1 MNCRP
6 DEVGQLGLNLYW
18 RTLAK
23 ARGMRL
29 CATDVEWTV
38 SDDGAGPERVF
49 RVQIE
54 QTNAKA
60 RVRELVEMI
69 TSGRLP
75 GELLLSPTS
84 TPGNIAQLLAE
95 SGFRL
100 DHSTPYMYRQLAGVS
115 TRLPAPAGIRL
126 GRVCDQRSFAD
137 WVNLTNVETEI
148 LRPEQFS
155 DLFSLDEAQFYLACS
170 GDRAA
175 SACMTIAD
183 RDLATLEMVYT
194 EPVFRG
200 RGIAG
205 ALIQE
210 ALDQLLLQGVQVV
223 TLRAAPLAVGL
234 YQRLGFQRCGERILA
249 VYSQK
254 KGDQ

>member
-6 DEVGQLGLNLYW
+6 GEVGQLGLNLYW

-54 QTNAKA
+54 RTDAEA
-60 RVRELVEMI
+60 RVSELVEMI
-69 TSGRLP
+69 ISGRLP

-84 TPGNIAQLLAE
+84 TPANITQLLAE

-100 DHSTPYMYRQLAGVS
+100 NHGTPYMYKHLDRVS
-115 TRLPAPAGIRL
+115 SRLSAPAGVRL
-126 GRVCDQRSFAD
+126 GRVCDQWALSD
-137 WVNLTNVETEI
+137 WVNLTNAEAEI
-148 LRPEQFS
+148 LGPEQFS
-155 DLFSLDEAQFYLACS
+155 DLFSLDETQFYLAYS

-175 SACMTIAD
+175 SACMTIAEG
-183 RDLATLEMVYT
+183 DLATLEMVYT
-194 EPVFRG
+194 EPTFRG

-210 ALDQLLLQGVQVV
+210 ALDQLFLQGVQVV

-234 YQRLGFQRCGERILA
+234 YQRLGFQRCGERVLA
-249 VYSQK
+249 VYSQR
-254 KGDQ
+254 KGG